1 MLKLRPLRICSAP
14 AEQIQHRDGG
24 RNLYYEEELIE
35 EVRSGN
41 DIVDVINGYV
51 SLKKKGNSYVACCP
65 FHHEK
70 TPSFHVSRD
79 RQMYHCFGCGVGGN
93 VYTFLMEHENL
104 SFPEA
109 VEVLAERAGVKLPEK
124 GQSKEER
131 RQADIRMRIKDMN
144 RMAAGYFHY
153 LLKTEHGKTAME
165 YLKNR
170 GLTDETIRQF
180 GLGYSDKYR
189 DDLYRHLLSK
199 GCSDEELKVSGLV
212 RYDEKQGVSDQFWN
226 RVMFPII
233 DMNDRV
239 IGFGG
244 RVMGDGKPKYLNT
257 RDTPVFDKSRNL
269 YGLNLAK
276 KSRRE
281 GIIFCE
287 GYMDVISMHQAGFD
301 NAVASLGTALTVGQ
315 VNLVKR
321 YADHVYL
328 AYDSDGPGTKAAE
341 RALEIMREF
350 DLPARVISLTPYK
363 DPDEVIQ
370 AEGSEGMEERI
381 RRAKSGIMFGI
392 GLLAAKYDQKDPQE
406 RTAFQREAAEKLS
419 GIEDPLER
427 GNYVASVAGQ
437 YGIDEEILREAVTRY
452 GLAGMGRKAPATG
465 RQPAGRETKEEKQLK
480 TERLLITWMIR
491 ENALFEK
498 LKGVL
503 SEEDFYEP
511 VYHEIVSALFA
522 QYREEGRVEP
532 AAILN
537 RFQSREEHEAVS
549 AIMQQ
554 EFDMEI
560 APEEKSKIITELV
573 RSVRLKSV
581 THQMELA
588 QGDLEKTG
596 KLMLEKSR
604 IGSLKIILG

>member
-1 MLKLRPLRICSAP
+1 M
-14 AEQIQHRDGG
+14 
-24 RNLYYEEELIE
+24 YYEEELIE

-233 DMNDRV
+233 DTNNRV

-276 KSRRE
+276 KSRRD

-321 YADHVYL
+321 YAEHVYL

-381 RRAKSGIMFGI
+381 RRAKSGIMFEI
-392 GLLAAKYDQKDPQE
+392 DLLAAKYDQNDPQE

-437 YGIDEEILREAVTRY
+437 YGIEEEILRETVTRY
-452 GLAGMGRKAPATG
+452 GLAGMSKKSSALKT
-465 RQPAGRETKEEKQLK
+465 QPVGRETKEEKQLK

-498 LKGVL
+498 LMGVL

-511 VYHEIVSALFA
+511 VYHEIVTALFA

-532 AAILN
+532 AAVMD

-573 RSVRLKSV
+573 RSVRLKSI

-604 IGSLKIILG
+604 IGSLKIIFG